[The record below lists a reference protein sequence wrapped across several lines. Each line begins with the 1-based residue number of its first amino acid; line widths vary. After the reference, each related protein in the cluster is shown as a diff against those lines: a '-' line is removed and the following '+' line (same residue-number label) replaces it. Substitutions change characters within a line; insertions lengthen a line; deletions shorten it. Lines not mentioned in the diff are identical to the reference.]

1 MDTLYFLQHYWWAL
15 VALLGAI
22 LVFLL
27 FVQGAQ
33 GLLLR
38 TASSEDEKDLVVK
51 YAGHKWEITFT
62 TLVTFGGAAF
72 ASFPLFYSTSF
83 GGAYWL
89 WICILLLFVI
99 QAFSFEYRKAAG
111 NILGA
116 RTFEIFLF
124 LNGALGTFLLG
135 VAVGTFFTGGAFTVD
150 KVSITDAASPA
161 ISTWTNGWHGLDA
174 LASPMNLLLGVV
186 VFLAARTLGLLYLL
200 TKPDVGAFA
209 DKCRRRLMI
218 TAPAFVLTFVAF
230 VLWLF
235 LRTGYA
241 VDPATGTISAEPFKY
256 LHNMLH
262 TWWIAVVFLS
272 GVVLVLAGLARH
284 FLGKGVRQNF
294 YIVGGGALLAVWAI
308 LLCAGFNDT
317 AYYVS
322 TVDLQSSLTLYNSSS
337 SLFTLKVMAW
347 VSIAIPFVIAYIV
360 WAWRK
365 MR

>member
-38 TASSEDEKDLVVK
+38 TASSEVEKDFVVK

-99 QAFSFEYRKAAG
+99 QSFSFEYRKAAG
-111 NILGA
+111 NLFGA

-161 ISTWTNGWHGLDA
+161 ISRWANGWHGLDA
-174 LASPMNLLLGVV
+174 LA
-186 VFLAARTLGLLYLL
+186 LGLLYLL
-200 TKPDVGAFA
+200 MKPDVGAFA
-209 DKCRRRLMI
+209 EKCRKRLMI

-230 VLWLF
+230 VLWMF
-235 LRTGYA
+235 LKTGYA

-256 LHNMLH
+256 LHNILLH

>member
-111 NILGA
+111 NIFGA

-174 LASPMNLLLGVV
+174 LANPMNLLLGVV

-209 DKCRRRLMI
+209 DKCRRRPQDRLCGGS
-218 TAPAFVLTFVAF
+218 
-230 VLWLF
+230 
-235 LRTGYA
+235 R
-241 VDPATGTISAEPFKY
+241 DRR
-256 LHNMLH
+256 N
-262 TWWIAVVFLS
+262 
-272 GVVLVLAGLARH
+272 LARALQIPAQH
-284 FLGKGVRQNF
+284 PAHLVDSRSLPARRCPRAGRPRKAFSWQGPQAELLHRGRGRTARGLGHSAHRR
-294 YIVGGGALLAVWAI
+294 
-308 LLCAGFNDT
+308 
-317 AYYVS
+317 
-322 TVDLQSSLTLYNSSS
+322 LQ
-337 SLFTLKVMAW
+337 
-347 VSIAIPFVIAYIV
+347 
-360 WAWRK
+360 
-365 MR
+365 

>member
-38 TASSEDEKDLVVK
+38 TASSEEEKDFVVK

-99 QAFSFEYRKAAG
+99 QSFSFEYRKAAG
-111 NILGA
+111 NLFGA

-161 ISTWTNGWHGLDA
+161 ISRWANGWHKRL
-174 LASPMNLLLGVV
+174 
-186 VFLAARTLGLLYLL
+186 ARTGRSGKSDEPASWSSGIPGCQDPWTALPSDETG
-200 TKPDVGAFA
+200 
-209 DKCRRRLMI
+209 CRCICGEM
-218 TAPAFVLTFVAF
+218 P
-230 VLWLF
+230 
-235 LRTGYA
+235 
-241 VDPATGTISAEPFKY
+241 
-256 LHNMLH
+256 
-262 TWWIAVVFLS
+262 
-272 GVVLVLAGLARH
+272 
-284 FLGKGVRQNF
+284 
-294 YIVGGGALLAVWAI
+294 
-308 LLCAGFNDT
+308 
-317 AYYVS
+317 
-322 TVDLQSSLTLYNSSS
+322 
-337 SLFTLKVMAW
+337 
-347 VSIAIPFVIAYIV
+347 
-360 WAWRK
+360 
-365 MR
+365 

>member
-1 MDTLYFLQHYWWAL
+1 M
-15 VALLGAI
+15 
-22 LVFLL
+22 
-27 FVQGAQ
+27 
-33 GLLLR
+33 
-38 TASSEDEKDLVVK
+38 
-51 YAGHKWEITFT
+51 
-62 TLVTFGGAAF
+62 
-72 ASFPLFYSTSF
+72 
-83 GGAYWL
+83 
-89 WICILLLFVI
+89 
-99 QAFSFEYRKAAG
+99 
-111 NILGA
+111 
-116 RTFEIFLF
+116 
-124 LNGALGTFLLG
+124 
-135 VAVGTFFTGGAFTVD
+135 D

-174 LASPMNLLLGVV
+174 LANPMNLLLGVV

-200 TKPDVGAFA
+200 AKPDVGGFA

-241 VDPATGTISAEPFKY
+241 VDPATGAISAEPFKY

-262 TWWIAVVFLS
+262 TWWIAVVFLL
-272 GVVLVLAGLARH
+272 GVVLVLAGLGRH

-294 YIVGGGALLAVWAI
+294 YIVGTGALLAVWAV
-308 LLCAGFNDT
+308 LLIAGFNDT

-322 TVDLQSSLTLYNSSS
+322 TVDVQDSLTLYNSSS

-360 WAWRK
+360 WMWRK

>member
-1 MDTLYFLQHYWWAL
+1 M
-15 VALLGAI
+15 
-22 LVFLL
+22 
-27 FVQGAQ
+27 
-33 GLLLR
+33 
-38 TASSEDEKDLVVK
+38 
-51 YAGHKWEITFT
+51 
-62 TLVTFGGAAF
+62 TFGGAAF

-99 QAFSFEYRKAAG
+99 QSFSFEYRKAAG
-111 NILGA
+111 NLFGA

-161 ISTWTNGWHGLDA
+161 ISRASPAISRWANGWHGLDA
-174 LASPMNLLLGVV
+174 LANPMNLLLGVV

-200 TKPDVGAFA
+200 MKPDVGAFA
-209 DKCRRRLMI
+209 EKCRKRLMI

-230 VLWLF
+230 VLWMF
-235 LRTGYA
+235 LKTGYA

>member
-1 MDTLYFLQHYWWAL
+1 MDTLFFLQHYWWAL

-38 TASSEDEKDLVVK
+38 TASSESEKDFVVK

-111 NILGA
+111 NIFGA

-135 VAVGTFFTGGAFTVD
+135 VAVGTFFTGGAFVMD
-150 KVSITDAASPA
+150 KAAITDAASPA
-161 ISTWTNGWHGLDA
+161 ISHWTNSWHGLDA
-174 LASPMNLLLGVV
+174 LANPMNLLLGVV

-200 TKPDVGAFA
+200 MKPDVGDFA
-209 DKCRRRLMI
+209 DKCRKRLNI

-230 VLWLF
+230 VVWMF
-235 LRTGYA
+235 LKTGYG
-241 VDPATGTISAEPFKY
+241 VDRSTGEIFAEPFKY
-256 LHNMLH
+256 LHNMLAD
-262 TWWIAVVFLS
+262 WWIAVVFLL
-272 GVVLVLAGLARH
+272 GVVLVLWGLLRH
-284 FLGKGVRQNF
+284 FLRKGLKTNF
-294 YIVGGGALLAVWAI
+294 YIVGGGTLLAVWAI

-322 TVDLQSSLTLYNSSS
+322 TVDIQDSLTLYNSSS

-347 VSIAIPFVIAYIV
+347 VSIAIPFVIAYIA
-360 WAWRK
+360 WAWKK

>member
-38 TASSEDEKDLVVK
+38 TAFSEDEKDLVVK

-111 NILGA
+111 NIFGA

-161 ISTWTNGWHGLDA
+161 ISTWANGWHGLDA
-174 LASPMNLLLGVV
+174 L
-186 VFLAARTLGLLYLL
+186 
-200 TKPDVGAFA
+200 KPDVGAFA

-235 LRTGYA
+235 LRTGYV
-241 VDPATGTISAEPFKY
+241 VDPATGVISPEPFKY
-256 LHNMLH
+256 LHNILH
-262 TWWIAVVFLS
+262 TWWIAVVFLL
-272 GVVLVLAGLARH
+272 GVVLVLAGLGRH
-284 FLGKGVRQNF
+284 FLGKGIRQNF
-294 YIVGGGALLAVWAI
+294 YIVG
-308 LLCAGFNDT
+308 DT

-322 TVDLQSSLTLYNSSS
+322 TVDIQDSLTLYNSSS

-347 VSIAIPFVIAYIV
+347 VSLAIPFVIAYIV
-360 WAWRK
+360 WMWRR

>member
-38 TASSEDEKDLVVK
+38 TVVK

-111 NILGA
+111 NVFGA

-161 ISTWTNGWHGLDA
+161 ISTWANGWHGLDA
-174 LASPMNLLLGVV
+174 LANPMNLLLGVV

-235 LRTGYA
+235 LRTGCA
-241 VDPATGTISAEPFKY
+241 VDPATGVISPEPFG
-256 LHNMLH
+256 HSAH
-262 TWWIAVVFLS
+262 SRIQ
-272 GVVLVLAGLARH
+272 RH
-284 FLGKGVRQNF
+284 S
-294 YIVGGGALLAVWAI
+294 
-308 LLCAGFNDT
+308 LLCLDRGHPGLPDP
-317 AYYVS
+317 
-322 TVDLQSSLTLYNSSS
+322 LQQLVQPLHPQGDGLGIHSDSFRDCLYR
-337 SLFTLKVMAW
+337 LDVAQDAVKTE
-347 VSIAIPFVIAYIV
+347 
-360 WAWRK
+360 R
-365 MR
+365 

>member
-38 TASSEDEKDLVVK
+38 TASSEEEKDFVVK

-99 QAFSFEYRKAAG
+99 QSFSFEYRKAAG
-111 NILGA
+111 NLFGA

-161 ISTWTNGWHGLDA
+161 ISRWANGWHGLDA
-174 LASPMNLLLGVV
+174 LANPMNLLLGVV

-200 TKPDVGAFA
+200 MKPDVGAFA
-209 DKCRRRLMI
+209 EKCRKRLMI

-230 VLWLF
+230 VLWMF
-235 LRTGYA
+235 LKTGDVPQDRICGGSRYRHNICRTFQVSAQYA
-241 VDPATGTISAEPFKY
+241 AHLVDSSSVPVRSGARTRRTRKAFPRQGSQTEL
-256 LHNMLH
+256 LHRGRR
-262 TWWIAVVFLS
+262 S
-272 GVVLVLAGLARH
+272 LAGC
-284 FLGKGVRQNF
+284 LGHP
-294 YIVGGGALLAVWAI
+294 ALRR
-308 LLCAGFNDT
+308 F
-317 AYYVS
+317 
-322 TVDLQSSLTLYNSSS
+322 Q
-337 SLFTLKVMAW
+337 
-347 VSIAIPFVIAYIV
+347 
-360 WAWRK
+360 
-365 MR
+365 